1 MQQQKKGENG
11 TQKGIKA
18 DRKKK
23 GWWGGEGSSKWE
35 RREGRGKWMGGKK
48 QRRRWTRDRVEKVGR
63 KGGGEDTDS
72 SGQYR

>member
-35 RREGRGKWMGGKK
+35 RREGRGKGMGGKK
-48 QRRRWTRDRVEKVGR
+48 TKKEMDPGPSGESWKEGRRRG
-63 KGGGEDTDS
+63 
-72 SGQYR
+72 Y